1 MSLFNGQCAGV
12 NPPMPSPS
20 PLQTSSTMRRSPGAY
35 SASIVT
41 KCGGAQFTKE
51 ENRTLRTKYDD
62 MTMYGR
68 GGCRGSS
75 TYSRRIASSSQEF
88 ATRYWRGRR

>member
-68 GGCRGSS
+68 GGCRRSS
-75 TYSRRIASSSQEF
+75 TYSRRIASLSQEF
-88 ATRYWRGRR
+88 AMRYWRGRR